1 MSPTG
6 DHYGIHSL
14 ECFRH
19 TYQLRHHVMLVAGH
33 CIVES
38 VVSRLWKRYLPSTER
53 HTPLPAIVGAFD
65 RFLFATSWLLGVK
78 EFIAVWL
85 AIKLAGQWSPTK
97 TDVDRPLYYIFI
109 IGHAHSLISCGTAI
123 VIQNLVC

>member
-1 MSPTG
+1 MAFTLWNVSVILIN
-6 DHYGIHSL
+6 YAI
-14 ECFRH
+14 
-19 TYQLRHHVMLVAGH
+19 MLVAGH
-33 CIVES
+33 FIVES
-38 VVSRLWKRYLPSTER
+38 VVSRPWKRYLPSTER

-97 TDVDRPLYYIFI
+97 ADVDRPLLEIR
-109 IGHAHSLISCGTAI
+109 
-123 VIQNLVC
+123 

>member
-1 MSPTG
+1 MAF
-6 DHYGIHSL
+6 SL
-14 ECFRH
+14 WNFSVVLIG
-19 TYQLRHHVMLVAGH
+19 YVIMLVAGH
-33 CIVES
+33 FIVES

-53 HTPLPAIVGAFD
+53 HVPLPAIVGTLD
-65 RFLFATSWLLGVK
+65 RCLFATSYLLGVK

-109 IGHAHSLISCGTAI
+109 IGHALSLTISVGTAI
-123 VIQNLVC
+123 VIQNLVH